1 MSNFVAEFMIVYE
14 TMTLR
19 ELLQSVD
26 AEAYASIP
34 LYDELLKTK
43 PEYGSSN
50 RIKVKVLNGEIA
62 VSNVHVGSLGDIV
75 ACPIDVAPDLQVTKM
90 QLLDAILNEM
100 SHEGFTETDA
110 DDFWDDMMDLRKAKN
125 IRLEHAGVAAGFP
138 SPADEYRHE
147 TLDFNRDY
155 IRHPEASF
163 YGDVEGDSMKD
174 AGLLDGD
181 RVIIDRAVEPHDGS
195 IVVAWWDGGFTMKFL
210 DLTHRK
216 DGYIELRP
224 ANPDYPV
231 FKVKDPENFQ
241 IWGTVIHLIR
251 TFEKL

>member
-1 MSNFVAEFMIVYE
+1 MAEFMIVYE

-34 LYDELLKTK
+34 LYEKLLKTK

-125 IRLEHAGVAAGFP
+125 IR
-138 SPADEYRHE
+138 
-147 TLDFNRDY
+147 
-155 IRHPEASF
+155 
-163 YGDVEGDSMKD
+163 
-174 AGLLDGD
+174 
-181 RVIIDRAVEPHDGS
+181 
-195 IVVAWWDGGFTMKFL
+195 
-210 DLTHRK
+210 
-216 DGYIELRP
+216 
-224 ANPDYPV
+224 
-231 FKVKDPENFQ
+231 
-241 IWGTVIHLIR
+241 
-251 TFEKL
+251 

>member
-26 AEAYASIP
+26 AEAYTGIP

-50 RIKVKVLNGEIA
+50 RILVKVLNGEIA

-125 IRLEHAGVAAGFP
+125 IR
-138 SPADEYRHE
+138 
-147 TLDFNRDY
+147 
-155 IRHPEASF
+155 
-163 YGDVEGDSMKD
+163 
-174 AGLLDGD
+174 
-181 RVIIDRAVEPHDGS
+181 
-195 IVVAWWDGGFTMKFL
+195 
-210 DLTHRK
+210 
-216 DGYIELRP
+216 
-224 ANPDYPV
+224 
-231 FKVKDPENFQ
+231 
-241 IWGTVIHLIR
+241 
-251 TFEKL
+251 

>member
-1 MSNFVAEFMIVYE
+1 MSNFVPEFMIVYE

-26 AEAYASIP
+26 AEAYTGIP

-125 IRLEHAGVAAGFP
+125 IR
-138 SPADEYRHE
+138 
-147 TLDFNRDY
+147 
-155 IRHPEASF
+155 
-163 YGDVEGDSMKD
+163 
-174 AGLLDGD
+174 
-181 RVIIDRAVEPHDGS
+181 
-195 IVVAWWDGGFTMKFL
+195 
-210 DLTHRK
+210 
-216 DGYIELRP
+216 
-224 ANPDYPV
+224 
-231 FKVKDPENFQ
+231 
-241 IWGTVIHLIR
+241 
-251 TFEKL
+251 

>member
-43 PEYGSSN
+43 PEYGSGN
-50 RIKVKVLNGEIA
+50 RIEVKVLNGEIA

-90 QLLDAILNEM
+90 QLLDAILKEM

-110 DDFWDDMMDLRKAKN
+110 EDFWDDMMDLRKAKN
-125 IRLEHAGVAAGFP
+125 IR
-138 SPADEYRHE
+138 
-147 TLDFNRDY
+147 
-155 IRHPEASF
+155 
-163 YGDVEGDSMKD
+163 
-174 AGLLDGD
+174 
-181 RVIIDRAVEPHDGS
+181 
-195 IVVAWWDGGFTMKFL
+195 
-210 DLTHRK
+210 
-216 DGYIELRP
+216 
-224 ANPDYPV
+224 
-231 FKVKDPENFQ
+231 
-241 IWGTVIHLIR
+241 
-251 TFEKL
+251 

>member
-1 MSNFVAEFMIVYE
+1 MPDFRMFYE
-14 TMTLR
+14 YSMTLR

-34 LYDELLKTK
+34 LYEKLLKTK
-43 PEYGSSN
+43 PEYGSNN

-125 IRLEHAGVAAGFP
+125 IR
-138 SPADEYRHE
+138 
-147 TLDFNRDY
+147 
-155 IRHPEASF
+155 
-163 YGDVEGDSMKD
+163 
-174 AGLLDGD
+174 
-181 RVIIDRAVEPHDGS
+181 
-195 IVVAWWDGGFTMKFL
+195 
-210 DLTHRK
+210 
-216 DGYIELRP
+216 
-224 ANPDYPV
+224 
-231 FKVKDPENFQ
+231 
-241 IWGTVIHLIR
+241 
-251 TFEKL
+251 